1 MAFTIQF
8 FGATEKVSGSCHL
21 LTIGKQRILLDC
33 GMIQGGREDEA
44 SNREPFPFN
53 PKTIDAVVL
62 SHAHIDHSGRI
73 PLLVR
78 GGFKGRIYTHEASRD
93 LCEFMLKDVAFIS
106 ERETRWE
113 NKKRS
118 RKGKPLVEPL
128 YTMEDAARAMSYFR
142 GLKYASKKKI
152 LPGVK
157 LRLSDAGHILGSAI
171 VELWIEY
178 HGDKR
183 KIVFSGDLGR
193 PRMPVL
199 RDPTPVRQADL
210 VIMESTYGDRLH
222 QSWEDTR
229 QEIRNVLNVATSGK
243 GNILMPAFAVGRT
256 QEILYLFAKY
266 YKEWKLD
273 RWHIFLDSPM
283 AIEATKVFAKYS
295 ELFDAETS
303 ALWKRNKKN
312 SLLPN
317 LHLSSTVDQS
327 MAINNIRK
335 GAIIIAGSGMC
346 TGGRIRHH
354 LKYNI
359 SRKKC
364 HVVITGF
371 QVRGTTGRALVDGA
385 RSIRLEGTDV
395 PVKAKI
401 HTLGALSAHAD
412 QKGLMKWYAN
422 FKKRP
427 SLVLVHG
434 EKQAAAGLSE
444 YLQKNL
450 SVKAQIATSGSILDL
465 TKPDGKIVRS

>member
-1 MAFTIQF
+1 MAFSIQF
-8 FGATEKVSGSCHL
+8 FGATEEVSGSCHL

-33 GMIQGGREDEA
+33 GMIQGGREDEV
-44 SNREPFPFN
+44 SNREPFPFD
-53 PKTIDAVVL
+53 PKSIDAVVL

-73 PLLVR
+73 PLLIR
-78 GGFKGRIYTHEASRD
+78 GGFKGTIFTHEASRD

-106 ERETRWE
+106 ERETKWE
-113 NKKRS
+113 NKKRA
-118 RKGKPLVEPL
+118 RKGKSLVEPL
-128 YTMEDAARAMSYFR
+128 YTMEDVARAMSCFK
-142 GLKYASKKKI
+142 GLKYARKKKI

-178 HGDKR
+178 HGNKR

-222 QSWEDTR
+222 QSWQDTKR
-229 QEIRNVLNVATSGK
+229 EIRSVLNVATNGK
-243 GNILMPAFAVGRT
+243 GNILMPAFSVGRT

-266 YKEWKLD
+266 YKEWRLD
-273 RWHIFLDSPM
+273 RWHVFVDSPM
-283 AIEATKVFAKYS
+283 AIDAIKVFAKHS
-295 ELFDAETS
+295 ELFDAKTS
-303 ALWKRNKKN
+303 SLWRRHKKN

-317 LHLSSTVDQS
+317 LHLSSTADQS
-327 MAINNIRK
+327 MAINNIHK

-364 HVVITGF
+364 HVVMTGF

-385 RSIRLEGTDV
+385 RSIKLEGDDV

-401 HTLGALSAHAD
+401 HTIGGLSAHAD

-427 SLVLVHG
+427 SLILVHG
-434 EKQAAAGLSE
+434 EKQATAGLSH
-444 YLQKNL
+444 YLEKQL
-450 SVKAQIATSGSILDL
+450 AVKSQIATPGSILDL
-465 TKPDGKIVRS
+465 TKIDGKLAKS